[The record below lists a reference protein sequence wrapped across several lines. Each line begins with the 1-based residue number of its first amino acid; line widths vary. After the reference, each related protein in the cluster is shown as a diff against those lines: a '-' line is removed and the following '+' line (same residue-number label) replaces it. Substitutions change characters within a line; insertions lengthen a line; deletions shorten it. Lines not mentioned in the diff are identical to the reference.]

1 MKSLVRF
8 TLAVTTAVALATTF
22 ALAQSDQAYGHRRAQ
37 THAGAQGQPL
47 TGPSNASPVAIIA
60 QYLRGLGR
68 NVDVQSLVR
77 ESAGQGNSGTIR
89 VEQRVGGVRVYGAY
103 AKATLSGRGELVH
116 LIENLVATPGAVGR
130 ARVSEADALAATL
143 RYLYP
148 DDAIATGPGRRQGD
162 TVRFERTAFFHQD
175 PTVTRVVYPAAD
187 GSFGAGFVVTTW
199 TEEKNLLHET
209 LIGPG
214 GEVLFDELRTNS
226 DAYAIF
232 RINPTQTGQDIVAG
246 PAPGESSPSPNGWL
260 LAVSQNTINI
270 KGNNV
275 NAYLDAVSNNAAD
288 SGGTAVTDGNFL
300 TTWGAGLSPSTAANR
315 DVAVQNLFLSL
326 IHI

>member
-116 LIENLVATPGAVGR
+116 LIENLVATPGAVSR

-143 RYLYP
+143 RTSIP
-148 DDAIATGPGRRQGD
+148 TMRSRPGRD
-162 TVRFERTAFFHQD
+162 AVRATRSASSARRSSTRIRRSHASSILPRTA
-175 PTVTRVVYPAAD
+175 RSAPAL
-187 GSFGAGFVVTTW
+187 SSRR
-199 TEEKNLLHET
+199 
-209 LIGPG
+209 GP
-214 GEVLFDELRTNS
+214 RRK
-226 DAYAIF
+226 IF
-232 RINPTQTGQDIVAG
+232 
-246 PAPGESSPSPNGWL
+246 
-260 LAVSQNTINI
+260 
-270 KGNNV
+270 
-275 NAYLDAVSNNAAD
+275 
-288 SGGTAVTDGNFL
+288 
-300 TTWGAGLSPSTAANR
+300 STKR
-315 DVAVQNLFLSL
+315 
-326 IHI
+326 